1 MAGILN
7 DGHPTRITFTDFP
20 VVEFC
25 EKEVT
30 PPGVEGGGANDTT
43 CMKNT
48 VWRTMQ
54 PKKLKTLAE
63 GGATVAYETVVIDT
77 IVAMVNVNQLI
88 TVTFPDGSS
97 VAFWGWLDTFV
108 PGALVEGEQPTAEIT
123 IIPSNQDAAGAEAGP
138 VHTP

>member
-7 DGHPTRITFTDFP
+7 DGRPTRITFADFP

-43 CMKNT
+43 TMKNT
-48 VWRTMQ
+48 TFRTMQ

-63 GGATVAYETVVIDT
+63 GGATVAYETVVYDKI
-77 IVAMVNVNQLI
+77 IAMININQLI
-88 TVTFPDGSS
+88 TVTFPDLSS
-97 VAFWGWLDTFV
+97 IAFFGWLDTFV

-123 IIPSNQDAAGAEAGP
+123 IIPSNQDAAGAETPP